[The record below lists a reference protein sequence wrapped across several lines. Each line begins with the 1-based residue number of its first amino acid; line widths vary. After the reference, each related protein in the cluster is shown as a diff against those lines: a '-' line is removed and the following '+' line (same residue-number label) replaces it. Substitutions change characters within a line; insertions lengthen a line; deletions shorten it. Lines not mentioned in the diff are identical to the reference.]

1 MKYLGE
7 KSLSSYLHIFLVAA
21 WYLVILAA
29 FFIGVIL
36 SIAMF
41 SDPVLEPGVS
51 AFSRMKFELYSE
63 IKKDPEAW
71 KFFSSAPV
79 HFRIIALL
87 FISSVIF
94 LLLKIIKKG
103 QKIFSNF
110 KNNIVFN
117 EANVLLISKVSKLL
131 ILFSILT
138 FNFSSLLV
146 SIILLILTDVFKNGA
161 ALQEE
166 HDLTV

>member
-7 KSLSSYLHIFLVAA
+7 KSLSSFLHIFLVVA

-29 FFIGVIL
+29 LFVGVIL
-36 SIAMF
+36 SIAIF

-79 HFRIIALL
+79 HFRFIALL
-87 FISSVIF
+87 FVSAVIF

-103 QKIFSNF
+103 QSIFSNF
-110 KNNIVFN
+110 KKNIVFN

-131 ILFSILT
+131 IVFSILT

>member
-7 KSLSSYLHIFLVAA
+7 KSLSSVLHGFLAVA
-21 WYLVILAA
+21 WYLVIAGA

-36 SIAMF
+36 CIAFF
-41 SDPVLEPGVS
+41 SDPVLESGVS
-51 AFSRMKFELYSE
+51 PFSKMKFELYSE

-71 KFFSSAPV
+71 KFFTSAPV
-79 HFRIIALL
+79 VFRVMALI
-87 FISSVIF
+87 FVSAVVF

-103 QKIFSNF
+103 QQIFLNF

-117 EANVLLISKVSKLL
+117 EANVKLISKVSKLL
-131 ILFSILT
+131 IVFSIITL
-138 FNFSSLLV
+138 NFSSLLV
-146 SIILLILTDVFKNGA
+146 SFILLILTDVFKNGA